1 MTRPGG
7 RDSLEAVHNFLAL
20 ERQPRLPLAAIDK
33 DLVLAARGNL
43 GFVWALAKA
52 KDRLQ
57 AIPNKRFFSA
67 FAPSKIE
74 KKPILE
80 EESPGR
86 DETR

>member
-1 MTRPGG
+1 MPRPGG